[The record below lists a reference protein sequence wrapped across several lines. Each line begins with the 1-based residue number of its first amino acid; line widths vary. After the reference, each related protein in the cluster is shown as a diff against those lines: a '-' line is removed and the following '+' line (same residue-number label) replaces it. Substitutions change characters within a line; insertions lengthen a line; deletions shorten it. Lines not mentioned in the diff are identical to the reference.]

1 MMTRS
6 FYRLPWVLSVV
17 LSLCGCGSKQQPGQ
31 KSAASSAQ
39 SATAAAGVELPPPF
53 QDPGVWDRI
62 ADDDQQRSVDP
73 DANAVYIVRRYYRKP
88 RGASEEWSAG
98 ARHVNGKEAGR
109 WLYVHW
115 TESGGVRGPDRVFCV
130 HSHDTQGRAA
140 DFHELTD
147 DGAQPWADAAR
158 YTRKLSKRQRSDPDR
173 GEAAWI
179 VTIGYYETQNNELA
193 WVAQG
198 SFNAAGQ
205 PIGEWRYSAPL
216 RGATVT
222 YDSPG
227 VVSKSEARPVDPIAD
242 IGLIEWEVANGRI
255 RWEE

>member
-1 MMTRS
+1 MTRR
-6 FYRLPWVLSVV
+6 FARLALVLGMVV
-17 LSLCGCGSKQQPGQ
+17 LLCGCGSKQRSR
-31 KSAASSAQ
+31 KSTGPSGGT
-39 SATAAAGVELPPPF
+39 ATATGVELPPPF
-53 QDPGVWDRI
+53 QEPGVWEHI

-73 DANAVYIVRRYYRKP
+73 AANAVYIVRRYYRRP
-88 RGASEEWSAG
+88 RGEREEWSAG
-98 ARHVNGKEAGR
+98 ARHMGGKEAGR

-115 TESGGVRGPDRVFCV
+115 TVSGERRPDRVVCV
-130 HSHDTQGRAA
+130 HSHDAQGRAV
-140 DFHELTD
+140 DFHELKDDETKPWTD
-147 DGAQPWADAAR
+147 SSR
-158 YTRKLSKRQRSDPDR
+158 YIRKVSKRERTDPDR
-173 GEAAWI
+173 GEAVSIAT
-179 VTIGYYETQNNELA
+179 VGYYEAQSNELA

-227 VVSKSEARPVDPIAD
+227 VVSKTEGRTVDPIDD